1 MVSLDAIFAV
11 SRPILLYHN
20 LIYLSIT
27 YTRFP
32 KINLLIRDS
41 EPPPGW
47 ARRNKV
53 EVNHAP
59 PAPVPS
65 GARVVRHRRPRGLH
79 PCGGMLFDKI
89 KAVYDRRGSLGLDA
103 VQTRLVEKIYGKFV
117 RAGALLDPQQKE
129 RLRQINGELALLP
142 VKFGNN
148 VLRATN
154 DFVLK
159 LTDKQLDGLPAS
171 VQGIARENIQSEKTE
186 SIDCS
191 AKMPAAPQKAAC
203 FGVAKP
209 FHFYSV
215 G

>member
-79 PCGGMLFDKI
+79 PCGG
-89 KAVYDRRGSLGLDA
+89 RRRRAEGAEHPEAAGVAGAGGSS
-103 VQTRLVEKIYGKFV
+103 R
-117 RAGALLDPQQKE
+117 RAGDSSLD
-129 RLRQINGELALLP
+129 
-142 VKFGNN
+142 
-148 VLRATN
+148 VLTV
-154 DFVLK
+154 DLS
-159 LTDKQLDGLPAS
+159 LDGLTDDLSLDVLTVDWMRSAGAICRPRGG
-171 VQGIARENIQSEKTE
+171 GIYPLSQVLFSR
-186 SIDCS
+186 
-191 AKMPAAPQKAAC
+191 
-203 FGVAKP
+203 F
-209 FHFYSV
+209 SV
-215 G
+215 GF

>member
-79 PCGGMLFDKI
+79 PCGGRRRR
-89 KAVYDRRGSLGLDA
+89 AEGAEHPEAAGVAGAGGRPRRGRGVGRGRPSA
-103 VQTRLVEKIYGKFV
+103 TYRKQTGVG
-117 RAGALLDPQQKE
+117 AGAAEDTPPTSSE
-129 RLRQINGELALLP
+129 AAELSP
-142 VKFGNN
+142 IKFCR
-148 VLRATN
+148 V
-154 DFVLK
+154 
-159 LTDKQLDGLPAS
+159 
-171 VQGIARENIQSEKTE
+171 
-186 SIDCS
+186 
-191 AKMPAAPQKAAC
+191 
-203 FGVAKP
+203 
-209 FHFYSV
+209 
-215 G
+215 